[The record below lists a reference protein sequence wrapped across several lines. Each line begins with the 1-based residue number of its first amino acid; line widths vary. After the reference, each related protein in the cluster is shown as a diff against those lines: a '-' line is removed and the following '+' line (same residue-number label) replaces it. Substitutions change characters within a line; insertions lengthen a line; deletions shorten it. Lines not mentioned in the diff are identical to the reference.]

1 MTTKK
6 VQVIEKIFEA
16 NDQLASQIQTTL
28 SDSGIFSINIM
39 ASPGAG
45 KTSVILKTIEKLS
58 TQMRIGVIEGDTAPV
73 TIDSDKVSA
82 LGLPVVQIN
91 TGGQCHLDAVMIDR
105 ALSHLDHKDLDLII
119 VENVGNL
126 ICPAAFKIGTHANVV
141 ISSIP
146 EGDDKPYKYTNIY
159 RGIDVLLINK
169 MDLLPYIDFRMDYF
183 QQGVEILN
191 PGLTTFKLSCKT
203 EEGFEPWIE
212 WLTKQVKEFKQRV
225 NA

>member
-1 MTTKK
+1 MTTVK
-6 VQVIEKIFEA
+6 VQVVEKILDA
-16 NDQLASQIQTTL
+16 NDQLASQVQTLLTE
-28 SDSGIFSINIM
+28 SGVFSINIM

-45 KTSVILKTIEKLS
+45 KTSVILKTIEKLAGK
-58 TQMRIGVIEGDTAPV
+58 MRIGVIEGDTAPV
-73 TIDSDKVSA
+73 TIDSDKVMA
-82 LGLPVVQIN
+82 LGIPVVQIN

-105 ALSHLDHKDLDLII
+105 SLKHIDYHGLDLII

-146 EGDDKPYKYTNIY
+146 EGYDKPYKYTNIY

-169 MDLLPYIDFRMDYF
+169 IDLLPYLDFRMDYF

-191 PGLTTFKLSCKT
+191 PGLTTFKVSSKT
-203 EEGFEPWIE
+203 EEGFDQWID
-212 WLTKQVKEFKQRV
+212 WLSQQVEEFKNRV

>member
-1 MTTKK
+1 MSTEK
-6 VQVIEKIFEA
+6 VQVIEKILDA
-16 NDQLASQIQTTL
+16 NDQLASQVQTLLTEA
-28 SDSGIFSINIM
+28 GVFSINIM

-58 TQMRIGVIEGDTAPV
+58 GKIRIGVIEGDTAPV
-73 TIDSDKVSA
+73 TIDSDKVLA
-82 LGLPVVQIN
+82 MGMPVVQIN
-91 TGGQCHLDAVMIDR
+91 TGGQCHLDAVMMDR
-105 ALSHLDHKDLDLII
+105 ALKHIDYKGLDLLII
-119 VENVGNL
+119 ENVGNL

-169 MDLLPYIDFRMDYF
+169 IDLLPYLDFRMDYF

-191 PGLTTFKLSCKT
+191 PGLTTIKISCKT
-203 EEGFEPWIE
+203 EEGFEQWIT
-212 WLTKQVKEFKQRV
+212 WLFQQVEEFKNRV

>member
-6 VQVIEKIFEA
+6 VQVIEKIFDA
-16 NDQLASQIQTTL
+16 NDQLASQIQTSLTNA
-28 SDSGIFSINIM
+28 GIFSLNIM

-58 TQMRIGVIEGDTAPV
+58 PRFKIGVIEGDTAPV

-82 LGLPVVQIN
+82 LGMPVVQIN
-91 TGGQCHLDAVMIDR
+91 TGGQCHLDAVMIDG
-105 ALSHLDHKDLDLII
+105 ALRHLDQQDLDLII

-169 MDLLPYIDFRMDYF
+169 IDLLPYIDFRMDYF
-183 QQGVEILN
+183 KQGVEILN
-191 PGLTTFKLSCKT
+191 PGLTTFELSCKT
-203 EEGFEPWIE
+203 EEGFEAWVE
-212 WLTKQVKEFKQRV
+212 WLSSQVIEFKQRV

>member
-1 MTTKK
+1 MTTDK
-6 VQVIEKIFEA
+6 VQIVEKIFDA
-16 NDQLASQIQTTL
+16 NDQLAAQIQTHLTE
-28 SDSGIFSINIM
+28 SGVFSINIM

-58 TQMRIGVIEGDTAPV
+58 EKFRIGVIEGDTAPV
-73 TIDSDKVSA
+73 TIDSDKVMA
-82 LGLPVVQIN
+82 MGMPAVQIN
-91 TGGQCHLDAVMIDR
+91 TGGQCHLDAVMIDH
-105 ALSHLDHKDLDLII
+105 AIKHLDLKNLDLII

-126 ICPAAFKIGTHANVV
+126 ICPASFKIGTHTNVV

-146 EGDDKPYKYTNIY
+146 EGDDKPYKYTGIY

-169 MDLLPYIDFRMDYF
+169 IDLMPYIDFRMEYF

-191 PGLTTFKLSCKT
+191 PGLTTFQLSCKT
-203 EEGFEPWIE
+203 GEGFDKWIE
-212 WLTKQVKEFKQRV
+212 WLYDRILEFKSSL

>member
-1 MTTKK
+1 MSTEK
-6 VQVIEKIFEA
+6 VQVIEKILDA
-16 NDQLASQIQTTL
+16 NDQIASQVQTLLTEA
-28 SDSGIFSINIM
+28 GVFSINIM

-58 TQMRIGVIEGDTAPV
+58 GKMRIGVIEGDTASV
-73 TIDSDKVSA
+73 TIDSDKVMA
-82 LGLPVVQIN
+82 LGMPVVQIN

-105 ALSHLDHKDLDLII
+105 SLKHIDFKGLDLLI

-169 MDLLPYIDFRMDYF
+169 IDLLPYLDFRMDYF

-191 PGLTTFKLSCKT
+191 PGLTTFKISCKS
-203 EEGFEPWIE
+203 EEGFEQWIT
-212 WLTKQVKEFKQRV
+212 WLSQQVEEFKNRV